1 MSKRRWTDWGAAA
14 LAALA
19 AGAGC
24 ASLGPA
30 SIVRD
35 RVDYSESIADSWK
48 RQTLT
53 NILRL
58 RYMDTPIF
66 LDVSS
71 VVASYGVGANVGA
84 NANVNTQGSPA
95 VPSVG
100 VSGAANWASNPT
112 ITYVPLTGSK
122 FLRGLLDPVPPS
134 TVLYLIQV
142 GYPADFILE
151 LGVESIGGLRNR
163 SDHAGEETKAD
174 PEFLRLA
181 MLLRRIQER
190 RGIALRVEDT
200 ADKQQTV
207 TFLFRREALTEEAIR
222 EIAEV
227 KDLPSLA
234 RDRDQFKL
242 VFSPVRTRPD
252 ELAVNSRSML
262 QMMGALATFVDV
274 PERDV
279 AEGRATRAP
288 DTRQWLHPLLRVSAG
303 AAPPDDAFVSVQYR
317 NHWFWIDDRDWRS
330 KRTFSTVLFMF
341 TLADT
346 DVGARL
352 PVITIPVR

>member
-1 MSKRRWTDWGAAA
+1 MSAPRPLGAPSLAAIA
-14 LAALA
+14 LAV
-19 AGAGC
+19 AGC
-24 ASLGPA
+24 ASIGPA

-35 RVDYSESIADSWK
+35 RFDYSDSIGDSWK
-48 RQTLT
+48 RQALT

-71 VVASYGVGANVGA
+71 VVASYGVAANVGA
-84 NANVNTQGSPA
+84 STDIQTRGSPA
-95 VPSVG
+95 IPSVNLG
-100 VSGAANWASNPT
+100 GGANWSSNPT

-134 TVLYLIQV
+134 TILYLIQV
-142 GYPADFILE
+142 GYPADFILR

-163 SDHAGEETKAD
+163 SDHAGDMTKAD

-181 MLLRRIQER
+181 RLLRRIQER
-190 RGIALRVEDT
+190 GGIGLRVEDT

-207 TFLFRREALTEEAIR
+207 TFLFRPEALTAEKLR
-222 EIAEV
+222 EIAEIKELLGLA
-227 KDLPSLA
+227 KD
-234 RDRDQFKL
+234 RNQFKI

-252 ELAVNSRSML
+252 ELAVNSRSMM
-262 QMMGALATFVDV
+262 QMMGALATFVEV
-274 PERDV
+274 PEKDV

-288 DTRQWLHPLLRVSAG
+288 DTRQWDWPLVRILAG
-303 AAPPDDAFVSVQYR
+303 AMPPGDAFVSVQYR
-317 NHWFWIDDRDWRS
+317 NHWFWIEDQDWRS

-346 DVGARL
+346 ETGARL

>member
-1 MSKRRWTDWGAAA
+1 MAAGLVRLLF
-14 LAALA
+14 LAAIGLA
-19 AGAGC
+19 VAGC
-24 ASLGPA
+24 ASIGPA
-30 SIVRD
+30 TIVRD
-35 RVDYSESIADSWK
+35 RVDYSDSIADSWK
-48 RQTLT
+48 RQTLA

-71 VVASYGVGANVGA
+71 VVASYGLGANVGA
-84 NANVNTQGSPA
+84 QANFNAGGTL
-95 VPSVG
+95 VPGGSVG
-100 VSGAANWASNPT
+100 SAANWASNPT
-112 ITYVPLTGSK
+112 ITYVPQTGSK

-134 TVLYLIQV
+134 TVLYLVQV

-163 SDHAGEETKAD
+163 SDHAGEEIRAD

-181 MLLRRIQER
+181 ILLRRIQER
-190 RGIALRVEDT
+190 GGIGLRVEDT

-207 TFLFRREALTEEAIR
+207 TFLFRPETLTEEAIR
-222 EIAEV
+222 EIDEV
-227 KDLPSLA
+227 KDLLGLA
-234 RDRDQFKL
+234 RDRNQFKI

-274 PERDV
+274 PEQDV
-279 AEGRATRAP
+279 ADGRATRAP
-288 DTRQWLHPLLRVSAG
+288 DTRQWPYPLLRVSAG
-303 AAPPDDAFVSVQYR
+303 AVRPEDAFVSVQYR
-317 NHWFWIDDRDWRS
+317 NLWFWIDDRDWRS

-346 DVGARL
+346 EVGARL